1 MDEPTFYA
9 QFGGPMDL
17 VQQHPELYMKYCMGG
32 KMKKQTGGYDL
43 PYVPTQESTFVQ
55 QPVIKNNTVLPIDK
69 DYLLWKANQDKLQQ
83 ELGSGRMYSRALNPE
98 ATKLQ
103 PGGNLVPTSYIN
115 QFSDNVDVRQSDQRP
130 SLSSYAPMY
139 TSPEEDEQPVK
150 VDKKRL
156 RQEQRAERLEE
167 KQKIKNSHISKYRN
181 VRFLQTGGMPPEMQ
195 QAMMQQQAPAPQGGG
210 GAEQAMQQIA
220 QMLQQGMPPEQ
231 IIQQLVQSGMPP
243 EQAQQ
248 MVQQVA
254 QELSVEIIQSQQ
266 GAPQQGAPQG
276 VPMMQTGGVFDE
288 YGNEITASG
297 INTRKTGHKKII
309 SRYDK
314 KADGVAPWSERI
326 EYDPTDSLET
336 IYAGNKGMIFP
347 PKISEEKV
355 NQRTPF
361 IPVQNTPGNQELP
374 FQGRIYQTGSSLT
387 HNDSIVLNKYDAM
400 NDEELQ
406 YLERM
411 DNEELLKLLEK
422 RSKIN
427 GQKMYTP
434 EDENYLKK
442 ANKNDL
448 SMMYGYGGRR
458 KFQTAGPL
466 NTLQEDNTDN
476 SKPQLNIGNTIK
488 ESPETKKDIYDLSAP
503 KEDNVRP
510 IISGVNSGLGTVGDI
525 SKLVSGLYNTKADK
539 LYSSIQGSA
548 DLIPGSRAMSK
559 VNAAT
564 KTASTLGKVAD
575 SVGTAAAVGGAGL
588 GIYDTWT
595 NNPDNSAGVKTAK
608 TVEQVASV
616 VPAIVGLV
624 GGSSSAIPYGAI
636 GYGLGEGLD
645 ALSKSEKTSRG
656 GITTDV
662 GETMGKEALTWAGT
676 GAGFGSMFG
685 PVGTA
690 IGGVVGAIGGGL
702 YGLFSGTEQNN
713 AVSNRNKEYNRQDWK
728 YANQGAVANAN
739 NINSD
744 FYRDENKLQTGGYD
758 FKNTKFEP
766 ASKVD
771 LNLPFIYNRN
781 YNTYGYGFDM
791 GRKIPAVGAGI
802 NYNIN
807 DRFNVGANVNTAPSY
822 GVNVGYKLQT
832 GGLPPEM
839 MAAMQ
844 QGAPQQQAPPEPYKP
859 GYKDI
864 SPSASIDSSLKPISY
879 KGRTHKYGGIE
890 VTDSS
895 ELENGEYSVNLTDP
909 QTGAPQRYI
918 FSNATGFAAKAKKI
932 LKDYQSQYA

>member
-1 MDEPTFYA
+1 
-9 QFGGPMDL
+9 
-17 VQQHPELYMKYCMGG
+17 
-32 KMKKQTGGYDL
+32 
-43 PYVPTQESTFVQ
+43 
-55 QPVIKNNTVLPIDK
+55 
-69 DYLLWKANQDKLQQ
+69 
-83 ELGSGRMYSRALNPE
+83 
-98 ATKLQ
+98 
-103 PGGNLVPTSYIN
+103 
-115 QFSDNVDVRQSDQRP
+115 
-130 SLSSYAPMY
+130 
-139 TSPEEDEQPVK
+139 
-150 VDKKRL
+150 
-156 RQEQRAERLEE
+156 
-167 KQKIKNSHISKYRN
+167 
-181 VRFLQTGGMPPEMQ
+181 
-195 QAMMQQQAPAPQGGG
+195 
-210 GAEQAMQQIA
+210 
-220 QMLQQGMPPEQ
+220 
-231 IIQQLVQSGMPP
+231 
-243 EQAQQ
+243 
-248 MVQQVA
+248 
-254 QELSVEIIQSQQ
+254 
-266 GAPQQGAPQG
+266 
-276 VPMMQTGGVFDE
+276 MMQTGG
-288 YGNEITASG
+288 
-297 INTRKTGHKKII
+297 R
-309 SRYDK
+309 
-314 KADGVAPWSERI
+314 
-326 EYDPTDSLET
+326 
-336 IYAGNKGMIFP
+336 M
-347 PKISEEKV
+347 
-355 NQRTPF
+355 
-361 IPVQNTPGNQELP
+361 
-374 FQGRIYQTGSSLT
+374 
-387 HNDSIVLNKYDAM
+387 KY
-400 NDEELQ
+400 
-406 YLERM
+406 
-411 DNEELLKLLEK
+411 
-422 RSKIN
+422 
-427 GQKMYTP
+427 
-434 EDENYLKK
+434 
-442 ANKNDL
+442 
-448 SMMYGYGGRR
+448 
-458 KFQTAGPL
+458 QTAGPL

-476 SKPQLNIGNTIK
+476 SKPQLNIGNGLE

-616 VPAIVGLV
+616 VPTVASLAGAA
-624 GGSSSAIPYGAI
+624 SSSVPYGAI

-744 FYRDENKLQTGGYD
+744 FYRDENKSQTGGWENIYQPIMNSLQTGGYD
-758 FKNTKFEP
+758 FRNTKFEP
-766 ASKVD
+766 VPKVN
-771 LNLPFIYNRN
+771 LNLPAMQNRN

-791 GRKIPAVGAGI
+791 GRQFPAVGAGF
-802 NYNIN
+802 NANVGN
-807 DRFNVGANVNTAPSY
+807 RFNVGANVNTAPSY
-822 GVNVGYKLQT
+822 GVNLGYKFQA
-832 GGLPPEM
+832 GGVPPEM

-844 QGAPQQQAPPEPYKP
+844 QGDPSMQQGAPQQAPPEPYKP

-890 VTDSS
+890 VTDNS
-895 ELENGEYSVNLTDP
+895 ELEDGEYSVNLTDP